1 MEPRLSASRIEPIE
15 TLRVGYRHRRAFTVE
30 ATGSGDA
37 ICYMWVYAEALT
49 IDRETQTV
57 SLQRQWNENVDTTTQ
72 YHIAGGVS
80 PLLDECT
87 GYFLDWEAKET
98 DADAPRDCEIDILY
112 QSGARRTWRVSYER
126 AALPEGWED
135 FLDDVRTLIAP
146 TAKANCSILCC
157 AHAACA
163 RASTSIAASPSS
175 PMKKHT
181 TIAQMTI
188 PCAPETG

>member
-72 YHIAGGVS
+72 YHIAGGDFPSAGRMHWV
-80 PLLDECT
+80 
-87 GYFLDWEAKET
+87 F
-98 DADAPRDCEIDILY
+98 PRLGGKGNGCGCARQIAEIDILY
-112 QSGARRTWRVSYER
+112 QSGSAQDVAR
-126 AALPEGWED
+126 L
-135 FLDDVRTLIAP
+135 L
-146 TAKANCSILCC
+146 
-157 AHAACA
+157 
-163 RASTSIAASPSS
+163 
-175 PMKKHT
+175 
-181 TIAQMTI
+181 
-188 PCAPETG
+188 